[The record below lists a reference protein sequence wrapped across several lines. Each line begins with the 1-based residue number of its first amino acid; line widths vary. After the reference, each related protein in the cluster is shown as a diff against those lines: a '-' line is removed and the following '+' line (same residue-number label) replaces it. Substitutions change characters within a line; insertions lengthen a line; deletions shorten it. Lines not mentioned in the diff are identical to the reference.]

1 MSAHNLVAAG
11 GRKRGWGAT
20 LLILSVVAYV
30 VLLLVAPIASIVRGA
45 LQDGFP
51 ALLTALQKPTLWES
65 FGLSVKIAFAVIVI
79 QLLLGSATAWVIVRH
94 NFRGK
99 GLFNAVIDIPFAIS
113 PVVVGYML
121 LLAFGRSGFLYPAVK
136 ALDIQV
142 AFAVPGIFLAT
153 LFVSLPFMIR
163 ELIPVIENLD
173 RVQELAATTMGAG
186 RWTTFWRIIFPPLRT
201 ALVYGVAL
209 TMARAMG
216 EFGAVLVIGG
226 GVQGRTATTTMYIFH
241 ALEERQYVEAYA
253 AAIILAF
260 VSVLIVSFADWI
272 RHRST
277 AQ

>member
-1 MSAHNLVAAG
+1 MSTHSLLASGRETTSWGVRLLV
-11 GRKRGWGAT
+11 
-20 LLILSVVAYV
+20 LFVVAYV
-30 VLLLVAPIASIVRGA
+30 VLLILAPIAAIVRGA
-45 LQDGFP
+45 LQNGFP
-51 ALLTALQKPTLWES
+51 ALLAATQKPALWQS
-65 FGLSVKIAFAVIVI
+65 FALSLRIAVAVVVI

-99 GLFNAVIDIPFAIS
+99 GLFNGVIDIPFAIS

-121 LLAFGRSGFLYPAVK
+121 LLVFGRNGFLYPVIR

-163 ELIPVIENLD
+163 EMIPVIENLD

-209 TMARAMG
+209 TVARAMG

-226 GVQGRTATTTMYIFH
+226 GVQGRTATTTLYIFH
-241 ALEERQYVEAYA
+241 ALEERQYVEAYT
-253 AAIILAF
+253 AAIILGLG
-260 VSVLIVSFADWI
+260 SVLLVSFADWV

-277 AQ
+277 PQ